1 MINPAPDQSS
11 MYCGDMRLSDME
23 APCENQ
29 LPIHLQFSL
38 LRQDASEVDDAY

>member
-11 MYCGDMRLSDME
+11 MYCGDMLLSDME
-23 APCENQ
+23 APRENQ

-38 LRQDASEVDDAY
+38 LRQDAGKMDDAY